1 MNEPDF
7 LTLSGVGVTFA
18 DTGEEVLRDIGLTV
32 PGGSFVAVV
41 GRSGVGKSTMLRVIG
56 GLLRPTR
63 GEVRLQ
69 GGDPLESAAPI
80 GIVFQRDNLM
90 PWRTVAENVSLPLE
104 VGRGAEERG
113 SGGAEERRSGGAEE
127 KRSGGEEERGS
138 GEENGREN
146 GDGLSRASRAVDQVN
161 EALAL
166 VGLAGYGASYPA
178 QLSGGMAQRVAI
190 ARALVHRPALLLLD
204 EPFGALD
211 ALTREHMAQELL
223 GIWQAHPVTVL
234 MVTHSITEAV
244 LLADEVLVMNDRPG
258 RITDRITIDLPR
270 PRSLE
275 IETAAEFQG
284 YVGAIRRAIR
294 E

>member
-7 LTLSGVGVTFA
+7 LTLSGVSVTFA

-69 GGDPLESAAPI
+69 GIDPRESAAPI

-104 VGRGAEERG
+104 VGR
-113 SGGAEERRSGGAEE
+113 GAEERRSGGAEE

-146 GDGLSRASRAVDQVN
+146 GDGLSRASRAVEQVN

-275 IETAAEFQG
+275 IETATEFLG
-284 YVGAIRRAIR
+284 YVGGIRRAIR